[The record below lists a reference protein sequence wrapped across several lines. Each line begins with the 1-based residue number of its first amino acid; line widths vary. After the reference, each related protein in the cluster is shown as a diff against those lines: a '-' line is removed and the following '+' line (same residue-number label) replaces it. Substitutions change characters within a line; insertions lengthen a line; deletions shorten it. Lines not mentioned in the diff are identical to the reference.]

1 MYDGPMLVLVQHLLA
16 GGRYGRARTA
26 ELGRLLARYEAQPGR
41 LFADPS
47 ARALAERIAHLK
59 RQLSEALAGARA
71 CATCAGGC
79 VAPSGF
85 FEGGRCCG
93 TATLDV
99 FTQPEVRAI
108 KLAGVAPPST
118 PAEDGDERA
127 GCLFRGERGC
137 ALGPESRPAR
147 CLEYVCLELRVEL
160 EEDERADRINALRRE
175 LSDTFARFEALTR

>member
-1 MYDGPMLVLVQHLLA
+1 MLILVQHLIA

-26 ELGRLLARYEAQPGR
+26 ELGRLLARYEAQSGP
-41 LFADPS
+41 LLADPF
-47 ARALAERIAHLK
+47 ARAVAERIAHLK
-59 RQLSEALAGARA
+59 RQLSEALAEVRS
-71 CATCAGGC
+71 CATCARGC
-79 VAPSGF
+79 VAPAGA

-108 KLAGVAPPST
+108 KMAGVAPPST

-127 GCLFRGERGC
+127 GCLFRGRTGC
-137 ALGPESRPAR
+137 SLGPESRPAR

-160 EEDERADRINALRRE
+160 DETERTDRINALRRE
-175 LSDTFARFEALTR
+175 LTETYARFEELTR

>member
-1 MYDGPMLVLVQHLLA
+1 MLVLVQHLIG

-26 ELGRLLARYEAQPGR
+26 ELGRLLARYEAQPGP
-41 LFADPS
+41 LLADPF
-47 ARALAERIAHLK
+47 ARALAERIARLK
-59 RQLSEALAGARA
+59 RQLSEALSGVRA

-79 VAPSGF
+79 VAPAGY

-93 TATLDV
+93 TATLEV

-108 KLAGVAPPST
+108 KLAGVAVPST

-137 ALGPESRPAR
+137 SLEPESRPAR

-160 EEDERADRINALRRE
+160 EESERADRIDALRRE
-175 LSDTFARFEALTR
+175 LSDALARFAAHMGRSAP